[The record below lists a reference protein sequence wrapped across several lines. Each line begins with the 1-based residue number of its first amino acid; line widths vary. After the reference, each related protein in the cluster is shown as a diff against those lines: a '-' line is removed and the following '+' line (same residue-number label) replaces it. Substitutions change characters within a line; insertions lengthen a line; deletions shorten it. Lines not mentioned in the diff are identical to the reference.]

1 MVAAM
6 SVMAFSANA
15 YPWMSPYAYC
25 MNNPMKFVDPDGR
38 DVHITGRNIK
48 GAIKSL
54 QQAAGNGI
62 RLKYNKKNQSLCYKI
77 KKMDQLNDNAKIL
90 IEAIDNC
97 SVDVELRTTN
107 RYKYNNKAVIGGA
120 YWGAQYVDGQAH
132 SLNVV
137 NPNTLSKMDA
147 FSFKGKSIMHELSE
161 GYNGALDAL
170 ETQSSYP
177 PSYMEGSNYEKAHN
191 EATPQNDIRFYEY
204 DSEGNYTDD
213 SSTAKG
219 QIIYVEDGNRTSNVM
234 DWNYEENGRIR

>member
-1 MVAAM
+1 
-6 SVMAFSANA
+6 
-15 YPWMSPYAYC
+15 
-25 MNNPMKFVDPDGR
+25 
-38 DVHITGRNIK
+38 
-48 GAIKSL
+48 
-54 QQAAGNGI
+54 
-62 RLKYNKKNQSLCYKI
+62 
-77 KKMDQLNDNAKIL
+77 
-90 IEAIDNC
+90 
-97 SVDVELRTTN
+97 
-107 RYKYNNKAVIGGA
+107 
-120 YWGAQYVDGQAH
+120 
-132 SLNVV
+132 
-137 NPNTLSKMDA
+137 
-147 FSFKGKSIMHELSE
+147 MHELSE